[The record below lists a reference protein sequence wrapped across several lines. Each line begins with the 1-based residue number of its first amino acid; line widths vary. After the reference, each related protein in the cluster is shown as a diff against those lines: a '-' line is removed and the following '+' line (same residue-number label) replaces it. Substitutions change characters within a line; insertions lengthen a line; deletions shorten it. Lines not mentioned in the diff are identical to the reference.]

1 MVASARV
8 LSQCEIT
15 FNAIRD
21 TAFQGFG
28 SDGGTCPSAS
38 QLPKC
43 SQSRK
48 LQTVIVASA
57 CAGVGVGAAFGPGTA
72 GTFGP
77 SAAFGP
83 GTAGTFGPGAAFGPG
98 MSCSRPPYRL
108 TLPFPLLR
116 WNSTPTRRRPRLLH
130 WLLSRRCRWLI
141 YLHWLRSLMCTDNQ
155 WQWDQGQVC
164 TTPNHTYK
172 HTRTNL
178 SVSPGVVAAPP
189 PVDAGRTGLP
199 LCVLFGPLGICTSP
213 PNNAQSSSPVH
224 CPIEVRITCSRV
236 SDLTSAP
243 DCPRLARCHL
253 LLLAAWLHS
262 VGYSHV

>member
-1 MVASARV
+1 MLAIKEAPDCHRGLHMRRSRRRGRLRPTGTAG
-8 LSQCEIT
+8 T
-15 FNAIRD
+15 FGPGA
-21 TAFQGFG
+21 AFGPG
-28 SDGGTCPSAS
+28 MSS

-48 LQTVIVASA
+48 LQTVIVAST

-77 SAAFGP
+77 
-83 GTAGTFGPGAAFGPG
+83 GTAFGPG

-130 WLLSRRCRWLI
+130 WLLSRRCRWRI